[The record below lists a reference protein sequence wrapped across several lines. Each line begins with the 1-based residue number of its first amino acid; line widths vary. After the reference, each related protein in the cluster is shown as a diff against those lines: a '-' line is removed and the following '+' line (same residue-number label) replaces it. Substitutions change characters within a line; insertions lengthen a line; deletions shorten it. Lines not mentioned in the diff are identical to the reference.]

1 MYFPTCVEIK
11 VQAPFNLGSLAV
23 GVRCCSLDTV
33 ECISRRS
40 CPSLGRNQGRGA
52 EIARRDRSHSA
63 RSEERVASM
72 AWRARR
78 DAVDAKPDSLV
89 DFHTAW
95 DLRREVQ
102 SIVKGQMF
110 PHDISTRFR

>member
-1 MYFPTCVEIK
+1 MLQF
-11 VQAPFNLGSLAV
+11 
-23 GVRCCSLDTV
+23 GV
-33 ECISRRS
+33 SRGPS
-40 CPSLGRNQGRGA
+40 VSLGGRVRVWAENIGA
-52 EIARRDRSHSA
+52 ETARPLSRGEKRGT
-63 RSEERVASM
+63 RRVDGVEGSTTLS
-72 AWRARR
+72 

-102 SIVKGQMF
+102 SIVKGQVL

>member
-1 MYFPTCVEIK
+1 MREVLLSGYGRGYPSEIVSK
-11 VQAPFNLGSLAV
+11 FEPKTLP
-23 GVRCCSLDTV
+23 RCRDSETRPL
-33 ECISRRS
+33 
-40 CPSLGRNQGRGA
+40 SLGEKWGT
-52 EIARRDRSHSA
+52 RRVDGVEGSTTLS
-63 RSEERVASM
+63 
-72 AWRARR
+72 